1 MQSSWSPADAL
12 HGVLADTTVCAQT
25 HAHAKWAET
34 KVLFA
39 AATATR
45 AGMRADEVR
54 VFIARAAAFW
64 PGAVVL

>member
-1 MQSSWSPADAL
+1 MQALWCPADAL
-12 HGVLADTTVCAQT
+12 HGVLAGTTVCAQT

-45 AGMRADEVR
+45 AGMRADGVR
-54 VFIARAAAFW
+54 VFTARAAAFW
-64 PGAVVL
+64 PGPVVL